1 MATPD
6 MVARPIEAAIRA
18 KLEAAFAPV
27 ELQVLNESHMH
38 SVPPNSETHFK
49 VVVVG
54 AAFDGKSL
62 VMRHRAVNKAL
73 AAELGAGLH
82 ALSIEALTPAQ
93 WAEREGAVMASPEC
107 RGGSKAG

>member
-1 MATPD
+1 MSPSVSD
-6 MVARPIEAAIRA
+6 RPIETAIRT
-18 KLEAAFAPV
+18 KLEAAFLPV
-27 ELQVLNESHMH
+27 ELRVMNESYMH

-54 AAFDGKSL
+54 AAFEGKSL

-73 AAELGAGLH
+73 AEELSAGLH
-82 ALSIEALTPAQ
+82 ALSIEALTPTQ

>member
-1 MATPD
+1 MSTD
-6 MVARPIEAAIRA
+6 RPIESAIRS
-18 KLEAAFAPV
+18 KLQATFAPH

-54 AAFDGKSL
+54 DAFQGKSL

-73 AAELGAGLH
+73 ADELAAGLH
-82 ALSIEALTPAQ
+82 ALSIEALTIEQ
-93 WAEREGAVMASPEC
+93 WVDRGGTARTSPEC
-107 RGGSKAG
+107 RGGSKAD

>member
-1 MATPD
+1 MRTPTSP
-6 MVARPIEAAIRA
+6 ARPIEAAIRT
-18 KLEAAFAPV
+18 KLQVAFEPV
-27 ELQVLNESHMH
+27 ELRVLNESHMH

-54 AAFDGKSL
+54 AAFEGKSL

-73 AAELGAGLH
+73 AAELSAGLH
-82 ALSIEALTPAQ
+82 ALSIEALTPTQ
-93 WAEREGAVMASPEC
+93 WTEREGAVMDSPEC